1 MKELN
6 KAATIITK
14 ILEVFHWV
22 GTALMAV
29 ATVCSVAA
37 PQLLKYLVSI
47 DAKECCGAE
56 LSIYGFEVHAPV
68 VNGSVDMTIFLLF
81 GIGATI
87 IFVLMALVFR
97 NVYLVFKKSEIAT
110 PFQKENV
117 CRLRKIGIF
126 SIAVPIVGFIMSIIV
141 RLVAGDVVEVSVGQS
156 GIFMGIVVLCLTQY
170 FSYGAALEEDV
181 DGLV

>member
-1 MKELN
+1 MKGLN

-22 GTALMAV
+22 GTALMAA
-29 ATVCSVAA
+29 ATICSVAA

>member
-1 MKELN
+1 MKGLN

-22 GTALMAV
+22 GTALMAA
-29 ATVCSVAA
+29 ATICSVAA
-37 PQLLKYLVSI
+37 PQLLKYLVNI

-97 NVYLVFKKSEIAT
+97 NVYLVFKKSENAT

-117 CRLRKIGIF
+117 CCLRKIGIF
-126 SIAVPIVGFIMSIIV
+126 SIAVPVVGFVMSIIV